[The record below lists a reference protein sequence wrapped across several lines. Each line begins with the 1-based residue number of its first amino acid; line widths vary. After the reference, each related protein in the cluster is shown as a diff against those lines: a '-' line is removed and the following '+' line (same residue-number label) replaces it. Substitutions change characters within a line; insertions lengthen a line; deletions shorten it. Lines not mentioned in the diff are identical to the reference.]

1 MQAVPSLRRGRAAGA
16 VRAIAFILLVA
27 IGAAGAATDASA
39 QPARTEDGPRWQDLA
54 PAERAVLKPL
64 ERDWSSIDA
73 ARKQKWREIAARHP
87 RLPPAEQA
95 RIKER
100 MNDWAAMTPA
110 ERGRARLNYQEA
122 RQLSPQERQSRW
134 EAYQALPDDQKKQ
147 FATRAAPAATTRS
160 GAVPSRDG
168 SGRSAAGDL
177 PQDKSNIVPNPAY
190 AAPRKQVA
198 PGVVQAQPGATTTLM
213 SRQPAPPP
221 HQQPG
226 MPKIAATPG
235 FVDKSTLLPQRGP
248 QGAATRSAAAPGDAK
263 PVPAR

>member
-1 MQAVPSLRRGRAAGA
+1 MRALP
-16 VRAIAFILLVA
+16 LLLLLT
-27 IGAAGAATDASA
+27 IGAAAVSGHALAQTAARA
-39 QPARTEDGPRWQDLA
+39 EDGPRWQELA
-54 PAERAVLKPL
+54 PAERSVLKPL

-87 RLPPAEQA
+87 SLPPAEQA

-134 EAYQALPDDQKKQ
+134 EAYQALPEDQKKQ
-147 FATRAAPAATTRS
+147 FATRAAPAAAARS
-160 GAVPSRDG
+160 GEVPRKGAPDT
-168 SGRSAAGDL
+168 
-177 PQDKSNIVPNPAY
+177 PQSKSNLVPNPAY

-198 PGVVQAQPGATTTLM
+198 PTVVQAQPGATTTLM

-221 HQQPG
+221 HQQTG

-235 FVDKSTLLPQRGP
+235 FVDKSTLLPKRGP
-248 QGAATRSAAAPGDAK
+248 QGAATRSAGAPSDAK
-263 PVPAR
+263 PVPAAR